1 MIENISFSTTGDGT
15 FTKQKTGIH
24 KLWPYDLLVEV
35 SAVSV
40 NPVDLK
46 LAAQNANGKRILGYD
61 AVGTVVE
68 KGSSVRGVEIGDRV
82 FYAGT
87 TVRDGAHQKLQLV
100 DHRIAAHAPKNL
112 TDAEAA
118 AIPLTALAAWEL
130 LFERMGFVP
139 EKDGNKGQQ
148 LLMINGA
155 GGVGSIA
162 SQIAKWAGFKVTA
175 TSSPKNFE
183 WLKDNGV
190 KECVDYHQDLIVEA
204 GARKFDA
211 VVSFYDI
218 SDYFPAVAK
227 VVKPFGKVGTIVETK
242 KDLPMNL
249 LKNNN
254 VDFFWEYMFAK
265 TEQQM
270 QIATQGA
277 ILAKVAEMLD
287 AGILHTT
294 LTKEFTGG
302 ISTET
307 LAQAFQRV
315 AKRAIGKTV
324 ISGGVKE

>member
-1 MIENISFSTTGDGT
+1 MIDNISFSTTGEGT
-15 FTKQKTGIH
+15 FTRQHTGIH

-46 LAAQNANGKRILGYD
+46 LAAKNANGKRILGYD
-61 AVGTVVE
+61 AVGTVVDM
-68 KGSSVRGVEIGDRV
+68 GSSVRGVEKGDRV

-87 TVRDGAHQKLQLV
+87 TVREGAHQKLQLV
-100 DHRIAAHAPKNL
+100 DHRITAHAPTKL
-112 TDAEAA
+112 TDGQAA
-118 AIPLTALAAWEL
+118 AMPLTALTAWEL

-139 EKDGNKGQQ
+139 KEGANKGQ

-183 WLKDNGV
+183 WLQKNGV

-211 VVSFYDI
+211 VVSFHDI

-249 LKNNN
+249 LKNTN
-254 VDFFWEYMFAK
+254 VDFYWEYMFAK

-270 QIATQGA
+270 KIESQGA
-277 ILAKVAEMLD
+277 ILTRIAEMLD

-302 ISTET
+302 ISCDT
-307 LAQAFQRV
+307 LEVAFARV
-315 AKRAIGKTV
+315 AKGAIGKTV
-324 ISGGVKE
+324 VSGGVKE